1 MVALTIYTEKFDT
14 SENVFGRGMSGKVFL
29 EETNGISESGQEFN
43 TVDAAL
49 SHCVLNDITPERIDY
64 HYVGE
69 DGIQRF
75 RKFNIQK

>member
-1 MVALTIYTEKFDT
+1 MIALTIYTEKFDAL
-14 SENVFGRGMSGKVFL
+14 ENVFGRGMSGKVFL

-49 SHCVLNDITPERIDY
+49 YHCAKNNITPERIDF
-64 HYVGE
+64 HYSGE

-75 RKFNIQK
+75 RKFNV